1 MDEITENLLKQ
12 NYPNPTGSG
21 TTIPYHL
28 FTPGFVVIKVFDSM
42 GQIISTLV
50 TEQQETGFY
59 EVDFDASELNTGVYY
74 YTMAI
79 DNEFVNT
86 KRMVVMK

>member
-1 MDEITENLLKQ
+1 
-12 NYPNPTGSG
+12 
-21 TTIPYHL
+21 
-28 FTPGFVVIKVFDSM
+28 M